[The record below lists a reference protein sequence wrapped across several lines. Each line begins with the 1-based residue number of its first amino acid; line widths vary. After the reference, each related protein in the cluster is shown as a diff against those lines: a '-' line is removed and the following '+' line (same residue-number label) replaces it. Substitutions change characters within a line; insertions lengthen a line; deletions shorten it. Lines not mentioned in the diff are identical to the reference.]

1 MDMQILKKFKRKWTR
16 KKLKKRKLKLMKKQ
30 DMKLN

>member
-1 MDMQILKKFKRKWTR
+1 MDMQILKKFKRKWMR
-16 KKLKKRKLKLMKKQ
+16 KRLKNRKLKLMKKQ